1 MGLTV
6 SVGHFIDSLYQAIKR
21 AFFFLG
27 WEGGDGFCGRTSLS
41 VAALSYPEKSA
52 WRVLGRAAIFA
63 FASLDYLVP
72 IRAACGSFHLN

>member
-21 AFFFLG
+21 AFFFWVG
-27 WEGGDGFCGRTSLS
+27 RGGDGFCGRTSLS

>member
-27 WEGGDGFCGRTSLS
+27 WEGGGMDFADVRAS
-41 VAALSYPEKSA
+41 VLQPCLTRKK
-52 WRVLGRAAIFA
+52 VLGELLVGLPF
-63 FASLDYLVP
+63 SLLHSWIIWCQYEQLVVL
-72 IRAACGSFHLN
+72 FT